1 MKLSYLSAGLLSG
14 LLTISAANAQTE
26 PPAADPHHSGDAAA
40 SDTQGAA
47 PAASPDARTA
57 EMMSPGTMQAMMQ
70 MMMQMMAQH
79 HPAGTAGMPA
89 GMGGASGTGD
99 ASGMGGAGMGGAGMG
114 GAGMGGPGMM
124 SGTDMSGMGAGA
136 GPEALLGLAPAAAPE
151 MTPEK
156 VRAWVQERL
165 DLLGNPRLKLG
176 AVGDGGDGSI
186 TAEIL
191 TVDGALVQKLAFNR
205 WPGFVRR
212 ID

>member
-1 MKLSYLSAGLLSG
+1 
-14 LLTISAANAQTE
+14 
-26 PPAADPHHSGDAAA
+26 
-40 SDTQGAA
+40 
-47 PAASPDARTA
+47 
-57 EMMSPGTMQAMMQ
+57 MS
-70 MMMQMMAQH
+70 
-79 HPAGTAGMPA
+79 
-89 GMGGASGTGD
+89 
-99 ASGMGGAGMGGAGMG
+99 
-114 GAGMGGPGMM
+114 
-124 SGTDMSGMGAGA
+124 AGA
-136 GPEALLGLAPAAAPE
+136 GPEALLGLAPAAASE

-165 DLLGNPRLKLG
+165 DALGNPRLKLG